1 LAYNKTIWTNREVER
16 PNTYNLVD
24 NGDGTTT
31 LIKAEGN
38 ILSEGT
44 PIVASNMNKIEDALE
59 NFALT
64 SEIAEKGQTS
74 NGHYLKFAN
83 GNQICWGMMTFN
95 ATTGVNGALHSVTLP
110 TKGLPS
116 AFSHTTYF
124 VSITPYFTEAVGVD
138 IRSRAVDFFEPRVYS
153 ISALSNKYVEFG
165 YFCFGRWYE
174 S

>member
-1 LAYNKTIWTNREVER
+1 MAYNKTIWTNREVENPR
-16 PNTYNLVD
+16 TYTFVT

-31 LIKAEGN
+31 LVPAEGA

-44 PIVASNMNKIEDALE
+44 PIVASNMNKIEDYLE
-59 NFALT
+59 SLSLT
-64 SEIAEKGQTS
+64 TEIAEKGQTS

-83 GNQICWGMMTFN
+83 GNQICWGMITYN
-95 ATTGVNGALHSVTLP
+95 ASTGPNGALHSATLP

-138 IRSRAVDFFEPRVYS
+138 IRSRATDFFEPRVYT
-153 ISALSNKYVEFG
+153 ISAIVDKYIEFG

-174 S
+174 

>member
-1 LAYNKTIWTNREVER
+1 LAYDKTIWTNREVER
-16 PNTYNLVD
+16 PRTYQFVD
-24 NGDGTTT
+24 NGDGTNT
-31 LIKAEGN
+31 LVPAEGN

-44 PIVASNMNKIEDALE
+44 PIVADNMNKIENALE
-59 NFALT
+59 NFSLT
-64 SEIAEKGQTS
+64 SEIVEKGQTS

-95 ATTGVNGALHSVTLP
+95 ATTGVKGSLYAITLP

-138 IRSRAVDFFEPRVYS
+138 IRTRSTDFFEPRVFT
-153 ISALSNKYVEFG
+153 ISEIVDKYVEFG